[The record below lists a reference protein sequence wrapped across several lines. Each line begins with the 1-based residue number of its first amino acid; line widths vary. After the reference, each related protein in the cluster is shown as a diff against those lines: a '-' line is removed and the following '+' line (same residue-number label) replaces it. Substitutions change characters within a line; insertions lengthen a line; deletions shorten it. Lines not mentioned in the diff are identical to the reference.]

1 MKQIW
6 SVIRREYVERVKT
19 KAFILS
25 TLGMPLLMI
34 AIIAGIGFVAFLSE
48 QSERQI
54 VLVDQSGQLGERV
67 RQALDRAGYEVELAS
82 PGTDAEDLDRQVLD
96 EELEAYIVLDDA
108 TASEAVFRYRSKE
121 PPGGVRS
128 QLMRAAIVEEV
139 VDLRLGQLE
148 DGESV
153 RRLFEGGALEYE
165 PVGLDEAEAEEAE
178 AERISGMITGIAGG
192 IILYIMMLAYGA
204 QTLQSVLE
212 EKQSRVVELVVS
224 SLRPWQLMLG
234 KIVGVG
240 AVGLTQ
246 VAIWIGCVALLA
258 GLALPGLIAAAP
270 DAGDL
275 EDLAQ
280 FRQYLP
286 GPGAIVLL
294 VVFFL
299 LGYFLYSSLFAAV
312 GAMCRN
318 LQEAGQAQ
326 APLIFLIIIPFMLQ
340 MMTIQGNRMPWM
352 DWVALFPFFSP
363 IMMYPRAVMG
373 DVPAWM
379 VALSVVLMTVTVWGA
394 AWVAGRIYKVGI
406 LSQGNRPSPRE
417 LLRWIREA

>member
-1 MKQIW
+1 MKQVW
-6 SVIRREYVERVKT
+6 TVIRREYVERVKT

-34 AIIAGIGFVAFLSE
+34 GIMAIVGFVGFLSE
-48 QSERQI
+48 QSERQ
-54 VLVDQSGQLGERV
+54 VALVDLNGQLGERV
-67 RQALDRAGYEVELAS
+67 QQALSDAGYEVEFTAA
-82 PGTDAEDLDRQVLD
+82 GVDMEELDQRVLD
-96 EELEAYIVLDDA
+96 EELEAYIVLDDT
-108 TASEAVFRYRSKE
+108 TAREAVFRYRSKE
-121 PPGGVRS
+121 PPGSVRS
-128 QLMRAAIVEEV
+128 QLMRSAIVQEI

-153 RRLFEGGALEYE
+153 RRLFEGGSLEFE
-165 PVGLDEAEAEEAE
+165 PVGLNEAEAEEAE
-178 AERISGMITGIAGG
+178 AERISGMITGIVGG
-192 IILYIMMLAYGA
+192 IILYVMMLAYGA

-246 VAIWIGCVALLA
+246 VAIWIAFVALLA
-258 GLALPGLIAAAP
+258 GLALPGLISAIP

-275 EDLAQ
+275 EELSQ

-286 GPGAIVLL
+286 GPGAIALL

-299 LGYFLYSSLFAAV
+299 LGYLLYSSLFAAV
-312 GAMCRN
+312 GAMCKN
-318 LQEAGQAQ
+318 LQEASQAQ
-326 APLIFLIIIPFMLQ
+326 APLIIVIIVPFMMQ
-340 MMTIQGNRMPWM
+340 MMTIEGNAMEWM
-352 DWVALFPFFSP
+352 NWMALFPFFSP

-379 VALSVVLMTVTVWGA
+379 VVVSIVLNALTVWGA

-406 LSQGNRPSPRE
+406 LSQGNRPNLRE

>member
-1 MKQIW
+1 MKQVW

-19 KAFILS
+19 RAFILS
-25 TLGMPLLMI
+25 TLGIPLLMI
-34 AIIAGIGFVAFLSE
+34 GGAALAGFVGYLSQ

-54 VLVDQSGQLGERV
+54 ALVDLSGQLGERV
-67 RQALDRAGYEVELAS
+67 EEALEQAGYDIELIA
-82 PGTDAEDLDRQVLD
+82 PGTSTEDLDQQVLD
-96 EELEAYIVLDDA
+96 DELEAYVVLDDA
-108 TASEAVFRYRSKE
+108 TASEAVFAYRAKE

-128 QLMRAAIVEEV
+128 QLMRSAIVEEV
-139 VDLRLGQLE
+139 VDLRLSQIE

-153 RRLFEGGALEYE
+153 RRLFEGGALEFE
-165 PVGLDEAEAEEAE
+165 PVGVDEAEADKAE
-178 AERISGMITGIAGG
+178 VERITGTITGIAGG
-192 IILYIMMLAYGA
+192 IILYIMMLVYGA

-212 EKQSRVVELVVS
+212 EKQNRVVELVIS

-270 DAGDL
+270 DL
-275 EDLAQ
+275 EELGQ

-286 GPGAIVLL
+286 GPGAVVLL
-294 VVFFL
+294 IVFFL

-312 GAMCRN
+312 GAMCKN
-318 LQEAGQAQ
+318 LQEASQAQ
-326 APLIFLIIIPFMLQ
+326 TPLIIMIIVPFVIQ
-340 MMTIQGNRMPWM
+340 MMSIQGNSMAWM
-352 DWVALFPFFSP
+352 DWAAVFPFFSP

-373 DVPAWM
+373 TVPWWM
-379 VALSVVLMTVTVWGA
+379 VGASLVLMALTVWGTS
-394 AWVAGRIYKVGI
+394 WVAGRIYRVGI
-406 LSQGNRPSPRE
+406 LMQGKRPTVPE
-417 LLRWIREA
+417 LVRWIRRA

>member
-1 MKQIW
+1 MKQVW

-19 KAFILS
+19 RAFILS

-34 AIIAGIGFVAFLSE
+34 GIMAVIGFVAVLSE

-54 VLVDQSGQLGERV
+54 ALIDLNGQLGERV
-67 RQALDRAGYEVELAS
+67 QEALDQAGYDVELAA
-82 PGTDAEDLDRQVLD
+82 PGTSVEDLDQQVLD

-108 TASEAVFRYRSKE
+108 TASDAVFAYRSKE

-128 QLMRAAIVEEV
+128 QLMRSAIVEEV
-139 VDLRLGQLE
+139 VDLRLGEME
-148 DGESV
+148 DGDSV
-153 RRLFEGGALEYE
+153 RRLFQGGSLEYE
-165 PVGLDEAEAEEAE
+165 PVGLDEEEAEEAE
-178 AERISGMITGIAGG
+178 AERITGMITGIAGG

-212 EKQSRVVELVVS
+212 EKQSRVVELVIS

-246 VAIWIGCVALLA
+246 VAIWIACVALLA
-258 GLALPGLIAAAP
+258 SLALPTLIAAAS
-270 DAGDL
+270 DF
-275 EDLAQ
+275 EELAQ

-286 GPGAIVLL
+286 GPGAVLLL

-318 LQEAGQAQ
+318 LQEAGQTQ

-340 MMTIQGNRMPWM
+340 MMTFQGNNMQWM
-352 DWVALFPFFSP
+352 NWVALFPFFSP

-379 VALSVVLMTVTVWGA
+379 VAVSIVLMALTVWGS

-406 LSQGNRPSPRE
+406 LSQGSRPSPRE
-417 LLRWIREA
+417 LLRWIRDA

>member
-1 MKQIW
+1 MKQVW

-19 KAFILS
+19 RAFILS

-34 AIIAGIGFVAFLSE
+34 GIMAVIGFVAVLSE

-54 VLVDQSGQLGERV
+54 ALIDLNGQLGERV
-67 RQALDRAGYEVELAS
+67 QEALDQAGYDVELAA
-82 PGTDAEDLDRQVLD
+82 PGTSVEDLDQQVLD

-108 TASEAVFRYRSKE
+108 TASDAVFAYRSKE

-128 QLMRAAIVEEV
+128 QLMRSAIVEEV
-139 VDLRLGQLE
+139 VDLRLGEME
-148 DGESV
+148 DGDSV
-153 RRLFEGGALEYE
+153 RRLFQGGSLEYE
-165 PVGLDEAEAEEAE
+165 PVGLDEEEAEEAE
-178 AERISGMITGIAGG
+178 AERITGMITGIAGG

-212 EKQSRVVELVVS
+212 EKQSRVVELVIS

-240 AVGLTQ
+240 AVGLPQ
-246 VAIWIGCVALLA
+246 VAIWLACVALLA
-258 GLALPGLIAAAP
+258 RLALPTLIAAAS
-270 DAGDL
+270 DF
-275 EDLAQ
+275 EELAQ

-286 GPGAIVLL
+286 GPGAVLLL

-318 LQEAGQAQ
+318 LQEAGQTQ

-340 MMTIQGNRMPWM
+340 MMTFQGNNMQWM
-352 DWVALFPFFSP
+352 NWVALFPFFSP

-379 VALSVVLMTVTVWGA
+379 VAVSIVLMALTVWGS

-406 LSQGNRPSPRE
+406 LSQGSRPSPRE
-417 LLRWIREA
+417 LLRWIRDA

>member
-1 MKQIW
+1 MRQVW

-34 AIIAGIGFVAFLSE
+34 GIMAAVGFVAYLSE
-48 QSERQI
+48 QSERRI
-54 VLVDQSGQLGERV
+54 ALLDETGLLGERV
-67 RQALDRAGYEVELAS
+67 QEALDRAGYDVELAAA
-82 PGTDAEDLDRQVLD
+82 GTDAEELDRQVTD

-108 TASEAVFRYRSKE
+108 TAREGVFRYRSKE
-121 PPGGVRS
+121 PPGGTRNL
-128 QLMRAAIVEEV
+128 LMRSAVVEEV
-139 VDLRLGQLE
+139 VDLRLGQIE

-153 RRLFEGGALEYE
+153 RRLFEGGSMEYE

-212 EKQSRVVELVVS
+212 EKQSRVVELIVS

-246 VAIWIGCVALLA
+246 VGIWIGCAALLA
-258 GLALPGLIAAAP
+258 GVALPGLSAAAP
-270 DAGDL
+270 AAEDL

-280 FRQYLP
+280 FREYLP

-312 GAMCRN
+312 GAMCKN

-326 APLIFLIIIPFMLQ
+326 TPLIFVIIVPFMLQ
-340 MMTIQGNRMPWM
+340 MMTFQGNNLPWM
-352 DWVALFPFFSP
+352 NWVAMFPFFSP

-373 DVPAWM
+373 DAPAWM
-379 VALSVVLMTVTVWGA
+379 VALSIVLMALTVWGA
-394 AWVAGRIYKVGI
+394 AWTAGRIYKVGI
-406 LSQGNRPSPRE
+406 LSQGNRPGLRE
-417 LLRWIREA
+417 LVRWIREA

>member
-19 KAFILS
+19 RAFILS

-34 AIIAGIGFVAFLSE
+34 GIMAIVGFVAVLSE

-67 RQALDRAGYEVELAS
+67 QQALEQAGYEVELAAA
-82 PGTDAEDLDRQVLD
+82 GVDMENLDQQVLD
-96 EELEAYIVLDDA
+96 EELEAYIVLDDT
-108 TASEAVFRYRSKE
+108 TASEAVFAYRGKE
-121 PPGGVRS
+121 PPGSVRS

-139 VDLRLGQLE
+139 VDLRLGEME
-148 DGESV
+148 DGDSV
-153 RRLFEGGALEYE
+153 RRLFQGGALEYE
-165 PVGLDEAEAEEAE
+165 PVGLDEEEAGEAE
-178 AERISGMITGIAGG
+178 AERITGMITGIAGG
-192 IILYIMMLAYGA
+192 LILYIMMLAYGA

-212 EKQSRVVELVVS
+212 EKQSRVVELVIS

-246 VAIWIGCVALLA
+246 VAIWIACVALLA
-258 GLALPGLIAAAP
+258 GLALPSLIAAAS
-270 DAGDL
+270 DF
-275 EDLAQ
+275 EELAQ

-286 GPGAIVLL
+286 GPGAILLL

-318 LQEAGQAQ
+318 L
-326 APLIFLIIIPFMLQ
+326 
-340 MMTIQGNRMPWM
+340 
-352 DWVALFPFFSP
+352 

-379 VALSVVLMTVTVWGA
+379 VAASIVLMALTVWGA

-406 LSQGNRPSPRE
+406 LSQDNRPSPRE

>member
-1 MKQIW
+1 MKQVW

-19 KAFILS
+19 RAFILS

-34 AIIAGIGFVAFLSE
+34 GIMAVVGFVAVLSE

-54 VLVDQSGQLGERV
+54 ALIDLNGQLGERV
-67 RQALDRAGYEVELAS
+67 QQALDRAGYDVELAA
-82 PGTDAEDLDRQVLD
+82 PGTDTEDLDQQVLD
-96 EELEAYIVLDDA
+96 EELEAYIVLDD
-108 TASEAVFRYRSKE
+108 
-121 PPGGVRS
+121 
-128 QLMRAAIVEEV
+128 
-139 VDLRLGQLE
+139 
-148 DGESV
+148 
-153 RRLFEGGALEYE
+153 LEYE
-165 PVGLDEAEAEEAE
+165 PVGLDEEEAEEAE
-178 AERISGMITGIAGG
+178 AERITGMITGIAGG

-212 EKQSRVVELVVS
+212 EKQSRVVELVIS

-258 GLALPGLIAAAP
+258 SLALPTLIAAAS
-270 DAGDL
+270 DF
-275 EDLAQ
+275 EELAQ

-286 GPGAIVLL
+286 GPGAVLLL

-318 LQEAGQAQ
+318 LQEAGQTQ

-340 MMTIQGNRMPWM
+340 MMTFQGNNMQWM
-352 DWVALFPFFSP
+352 NWVALFPFFSP

-379 VALSVVLMTVTVWGA
+379 VAVSIVLMALTVWGSS
-394 AWVAGRIYKVGI
+394 WVAGRIYKVGI

>member
-1 MKQIW
+1 MKQVW

-34 AIIAGIGFVAFLSE
+34 VGMVGFGIVASLAV

-54 VLVDQSGQLGERV
+54 ALIDLNGQLGERV
-67 RQALDRAGYEVELAS
+67 QQALDRAGYDVELAA
-82 PGTDAEDLDRQVLD
+82 PGTGAADLDQQVLD
-96 EELEAYIVLDDA
+96 EELEAYIVLDDT
-108 TASEAVFRYRSKE
+108 TASEAVFAYRSKE

-128 QLMRAAIVEEV
+128 QLMRSAIVEEV

-153 RRLFEGGALEYE
+153 RRLFQGGSLEYE
-165 PVGLDEAEAEEAE
+165 PVGLDEEEADEAE
-178 AERISGMITGIAGG
+178 AERITGMITGIAGG
-192 IILYIMMLAYGA
+192 IILYIMMLVYGA

-212 EKQSRVVELVVS
+212 EKQSRVVELVIS

-246 VAIWIGCVALLA
+246 VAIWIGCAALLA
-258 GLALPGLIAAAP
+258 SLALPTLVAAAS
-270 DAGDL
+270 DF
-275 EDLAQ
+275 EELAQ

-286 GPGAIVLL
+286 GPGAVLLL

-318 LQEAGQAQ
+318 LQEAGQTQ

-340 MMTIQGNRMPWM
+340 MMTFQGNNMQWTN
-352 DWVALFPFFSP
+352 WVALFPFFSP

-379 VALSVVLMTVTVWGA
+379 VAVSIVLMTLTVWGSS
-394 AWVAGRIYKVGI
+394 WVAGRIYKVGI

-417 LLRWIREA
+417 LIRWIREA

>member
-1 MKQIW
+1 MKQVW

-19 KAFILS
+19 RAFILS
-25 TLGMPLLMI
+25 TLGAPLLMI
-34 AIIAGIGFVAFLSE
+34 GAMALVGFVAFLSE

-54 VLVDQSGQLGERV
+54 ALVDTTGQLGDRIAE
-67 RQALDRAGYEVELAS
+67 ALDRAGYEVELAAA
-82 PGTDAEDLDRQVLD
+82 GVDLEGLDQQVLD
-96 EELEAYIVLDDA
+96 EELEAYIVLDDI

-128 QLMRAAIVEEV
+128 QLMRAAIVEEI
-139 VDLRLGQLE
+139 VDLRLATIE
-148 DGESV
+148 DGEAV
-153 RRLFEGGALEYE
+153 RRLFEGGAMEYE
-165 PVGLDEAEAEEAE
+165 PVGIDEAEAEEAE
-178 AERISGMITGIAGG
+178 AERITGMVTGIAGG
-192 IILYIMMLAYGA
+192 ILLYIMMLVYGA

-212 EKQSRVVELVVS
+212 EKQSRVVELVIS

-270 DAGDL
+270 DLGDL
-275 EDLAQ
+275 EGLAE

-286 GPGAIVLL
+286 GPGDIALL

-326 APLIFLIIIPFMLQ
+326 MPLIFLIVIPFMLQ
-340 MMTIQGNRMPWM
+340 MMTLQGNSMAWM
-352 DWVALFPFFSP
+352 DWMALFPFFSP

-373 DVPAWM
+373 DAPAWM
-379 VALSVVLMTVTVWGA
+379 VAASIVLMALTVWGTS
-394 AWVAGRIYKVGI
+394 WVAGRIYKVGI
-406 LSQGNRPSPRE
+406 LSQGKRPSPRE
-417 LLRWIREA
+417 LLRWIRQA